1 MLGVSTN
8 HTASQQVFREQLELD
23 YPLLSAFDAPEVV
36 EEYVGWLDRDK
47 RLANRA
53 YVLIDTEGVVRYV
66 RIMQNPAEVVPLGVL
81 QDEVAKLGAP
91 LASEPPEESGADA
104 LESPPPS
111 EQPASAEAP
120 AEPTA
125 AAPAPDVP
133 PTRDAALHKLAALA
147 AAGGRPT
154 YLGLFYAT
162 SEQELPGVQVL
173 NVVEGSPAAEAGI
186 EGMNAGEQNNKLMK
200 AALVALTMSPAGPFV
215 MPLAIAHQLYTA
227 RNPPGDVIVAVDDT
241 RVVDAQEFTQAMQR
255 FAPGDHVDFTVVR
268 KKEPRIVSVTLA
280 AAPL

>member
-1 MLGVSTN
+1 MLGISTN

-36 EEYVGWLDRDK
+36 EDYVGWLDRDK

-53 YVLIDTEGVVRYV
+53 YVLIDTEGIVRYV

-91 LASEPPEESGADA
+91 SESEPPAAPGSDSFQSLPPSRPSESGDV
-104 LESPPPS
+104 
-111 EQPASAEAP
+111 PAK
-120 AEPTA
+120 PTA
-125 AAPAPDVP
+125 TAPDTDVS
-133 PTRDAALHKLAALA
+133 PTLDAALGELAALA

-154 YLGLFYAT
+154 YLGIFYAT

-173 NVVEGSPAAEAGI
+173 NVIESSPAAKAGI
-186 EGMNAGEQNNKLMK
+186 EGMHAGERDNKLMK

-215 MPLAIAHQLYTA
+215 MPLAVAHQLYKA

-255 FAPGDHVDFTVVR
+255 FAPGDRVDFTVVR
-268 KKEPRIVSVTLA
+268 KKEPRVVRVTLEA
-280 AAPL
+280 EPL

>member
-1 MLGVSTN
+1 MLGISTN
-8 HTASQQVFREQLELD
+8 HTTSQQAFREQLELD

-36 EEYVGWLDRDK
+36 ETYVGWLDRDK

-81 QDEVAKLGAP
+81 QDEVAKLGIP
-91 LASEPPEESGADA
+91 SESEPSATPASDSFQSLPPSRPSESGK
-104 LESPPPS
+104 S
-111 EQPASAEAP
+111 P

-125 AAPAPDVP
+125 TEPDTDVS
-133 PTRDAALHKLAALA
+133 PTLNVALGELAALA

-154 YLGLFYAT
+154 YLGIFYAT

-173 NVVEGSPAAEAGI
+173 NVVESSPAAKAGI
-186 EGMNAGEQNNKLMK
+186 EGIHTGEQDNKLMK

-215 MPLAIAHQLYTA
+215 MPLAVAHQLYKA

-255 FAPGDHVDFTVVR
+255 FAPGDRVDFTVVR
-268 KKEPRIVSVTLA
+268 KKEPRVVRVTLEA
-280 AAPL
+280 EPL

>member
-1 MLGVSTN
+1 MLGISTN
-8 HTASQQVFREQLELD
+8 HTASQQIFRKQLELD
-23 YPLLSAFDAPEVV
+23 YPLLSAFDAPEVI
-36 EEYVGWLDRDK
+36 ETYVGWLDRDK

-53 YVLIDTEGVVRYV
+53 YVLIDTEGIVRYV

-81 QDEVAKLGAP
+81 QGEVAKLGVPSESEPSASP
-91 LASEPPEESGADA
+91 GSDSFQSLPPSEPPESGES
-104 LESPPPS
+104 
-111 EQPASAEAP
+111 P

-125 AAPAPDVP
+125 TAPDTDVSP
-133 PTRDAALHKLAALA
+133 ALDAALGKLAALA

-154 YLGLFYAT
+154 YLGIFYTT

-173 NVVEGSPAAEAGI
+173 NVVESSPAAKAGI
-186 EGMNAGEQNNKLMK
+186 EGIHAGEQDNKLMK

-215 MPLAIAHQLYTA
+215 MPLAVAHQLYKA

-255 FAPGDHVDFTVVR
+255 FAPGDRVDFTVVR
-268 KKEPRIVSVTLA
+268 KKEPRVVRVTLEA
-280 AAPL
+280 EPF

>member
-1 MLGVSTN
+1 MLGISTN
-8 HTASQQVFREQLELD
+8 HTASQQVFREQLQLD

-53 YVLIDTEGVVRYV
+53 YVLIDTEGIVRYV

-91 LASEPPEESGADA
+91 SESEPSASPGWDSFQSLPPSGPSESG
-104 LESPPPS
+104 
-111 EQPASAEAP
+111 EAP
-120 AEPTA
+120 AKPT
-125 AAPAPDVP
+125 
-133 PTRDAALHKLAALA
+133 DAASDTNVSPPFNATLGELAALA

-154 YLGLFYAT
+154 YLGIFYVT

-173 NVVEGSPAAEAGI
+173 DVVESSPAAKAGI
-186 EGMNAGEQNNKLMK
+186 EGIHAGERDNKLMK

-215 MPLAIAHQLYTA
+215 MPLAVAHQLYKA

-255 FAPGDHVDFTVVR
+255 FAPGDRVDFTVVR
-268 KKEPRIVSVTLA
+268 KKEPRVVRVTLEA
-280 AAPL
+280 EPL

>member
-1 MLGVSTN
+1 MLGISTN

-36 EEYVGWLDRDK
+36 ETYVGWLDRDK

-53 YVLIDTEGVVRYV
+53 YVLIDTEGIVRYV

-81 QDEVAKLGAP
+81 QDEVAKLGVPSESELPAAGSGSFESLLP
-91 LASEPPEESGADA
+91 SEPPE
-104 LESPPPS
+104 
-111 EQPASAEAP
+111 SAESP
-120 AEPTA
+120 AEPA
-125 AAPAPDVP
+125 ATAPDTDVSP
-133 PTRDAALHKLAALA
+133 ALDAALGKLAALA
-147 AAGGRPT
+147 AASGRPT
-154 YLGLFYAT
+154 YLGIFYAT

-173 NVVEGSPAAEAGI
+173 NVVESSPAAKAGI
-186 EGMNAGEQNNKLMK
+186 EGIHAGEQDNKLMK

-215 MPLAIAHQLYTA
+215 MPLAVAHQLYKA

-255 FAPGDHVDFTVVR
+255 FAPGDRVDFTVVR
-268 KKEPRIVSVTLA
+268 KKEPRVVRVTLEA
-280 AAPL
+280 EPL

>member
-1 MLGVSTN
+1 MLGISTN
-8 HTASQQVFREQLELD
+8 HTASQQVFREQLQLD

-53 YVLIDTEGVVRYV
+53 YVLIDTEGIVRYV

-91 LASEPPEESGADA
+91 SESEPPAAGSDS
-104 LESPPPS
+104 LESPSPS
-111 EQPASAEAP
+111 ESP
-120 AEPTA
+120 A
-125 AAPAPDVP
+125 AASDTNVS
-133 PTRDAALHKLAALA
+133 PTLDTTLGELAALA
-147 AAGGRPT
+147 ATGGRPT
-154 YLGLFYAT
+154 YLGIFYVT

-173 NVVEGSPAAEAGI
+173 DVVESSPAAKAGI
-186 EGMNAGEQNNKLMK
+186 EGTHAGERDNKLMK

-215 MPLAIAHQLYTA
+215 MPLAVAHQLYKA

-255 FAPGDHVDFTVVR
+255 FAPGDRVDFTVVR
-268 KKEPRIVSVTLA
+268 KKEPRVVRVTLEA
-280 AAPL
+280 EPL